1 MSEASNQMMG
11 LLHELSILKELDR
24 ESVSSP
30 SDPAR
35 LAERESLRQRT
46 EEITAEMHRIAA
58 SKKQGLGEM
67 PGR

>member
-24 ESVSSP
+24 EYVSSP

-35 LAERESLRQRT
+35 LAEHESLRQRT

-58 SKKQGLGEM
+58 SKKTRVTGDA
-67 PGR
+67 